1 MLSLARPLLE
11 QPISVVP
18 IKREEAEVFIF
29 QFLSSTSLRVYSF
42 SMANLINH
50 HSFSGL
56 KQDNLQ
62 FCRSEVQNSSQWG
75 KNKMST
81 WLPSLLQV
89 PENIS
94 FHFLLFS
101 SSQGLPGLRVHF
113 HLQKQQCWAK
123 SFSCCYLSGSLSP
136 ASLFH
141 L

>member
-56 KQDNLQ
+56 KQDKFIITAVVIN
-62 FCRSEVQNSSQWG
+62 
-75 KNKMST
+75 
-81 WLPSLLQV
+81 
-89 PENIS
+89 
-94 FHFLLFS
+94 
-101 SSQGLPGLRVHF
+101 
-113 HLQKQQCWAK
+113 HLTI
-123 SFSCCYLSGSLSP
+123 L
-136 ASLFH
+136 
-141 L
+141 